1 VTRLLILRHGQ
12 TAWNANDRVQG
23 QTDIDLDDTGRD
35 QARRVAPVLATYH
48 PDLIVSSDLK
58 RAAQTADAL
67 SALVGLPVE
76 LDQRLRERNYGPWQ
90 GLSLPEIEQAF
101 PEAYQLWRSGKPF
114 RLDGLESV
122 GDVSKRTTL
131 ALLDAA
137 ERVGKGTAVV
147 VCHGHSARSAICG
160 VLNWP
165 DEVVRSMG
173 ALRNCHFAEMR
184 HTAGRGWQLRAY
196 NLGAAHAIEHVK

>member
-1 VTRLLILRHGQ
+1 MSRLLILRHGQ

-23 QTDIDLDDTGRD
+23 QTDIDLDETGRD
-35 QARRVAPVLATYH
+35 QAGRVAAVLATYH

-58 RAAQTADAL
+58 RASQTAEAV
-67 SALVGLPVE
+67 SALVGQPVE
-76 LDQRLRERNYGPWQ
+76 LDPRLRERNYGPWQ
-90 GLSLPEIEQAF
+90 GLSLPEIERAF
-101 PEAYQLWRSGKPF
+101 PEEYGLWRSGRPF
-114 RLDGLESV
+114 RLDGLEAVS
-122 GDVSKRTTL
+122 DVAKRATL

-147 VCHGHSARSAICG
+147 VSHGHSARAGICG

-165 DEVVRSMG
+165 EQVVRGMG
-173 ALRNCHFAEMR
+173 ALRNCHFAELH

-196 NLGAAHAIEHVK
+196 NLGAAHAIEHTK